1 MHVREGIPAMA
12 TRYSK
17 TEGIVEREIR
27 GEHILVPLMRN
38 IDTLDSIYTLN
49 EVAGSVWR
57 HAVEGLPAEQIALK
71 LSEEYEVDEAVAL
84 QDTRRVLSEL
94 VSIGALHASNE

>member
-1 MHVREGIPAMA
+1 MA
-12 TRYSK
+12 IRYVK
-17 TEGIVEREIR
+17 TNGVVEREIR

-57 HAVEGLPAEQIALK
+57 HAVEGLPADQIALK
-71 LSEEYEVDEAVAL
+71 LAEEYEVE
-84 QDTRRVLSEL
+84 
-94 VSIGALHASNE
+94 